1 MHLDF
6 SIKSDL
12 SNVTLHQIKFS
23 QGKILNTVKF
33 IQFIAATHIFISPLF
48 LSELKERAKKK
59 LSPFE
64 FLKTSK
70 YAKRLKSHFLTLRP
84 IPSLT

>member
-23 QGKILNTVKF
+23 QGKIFFFFFYYHGQPPVDL
-33 IQFIAATHIFISPLF
+33 AWAT
-48 LSELKERAKKK
+48 
-59 LSPFE
+59 
-64 FLKTSK
+64 
-70 YAKRLKSHFLTLRP
+70 
-84 IPSLT
+84 

>member
-23 QGKILNTVKF
+23 QGKILNTVDF
-33 IQFIAATHIFISPLF
+33 IEFIATHIFISPLF
-48 LSELKERAKKK
+48 LSELKQRAKKK
-59 LSPFE
+59 LSP
-64 FLKTSK
+64 L
-70 YAKRLKSHFLTLRP
+70 
-84 IPSLT
+84 